1 MWPIKSKNG
10 LRMRKKYSGRNK
22 KEGLK
27 KHQLRRVDARKRKE
41 RAAGKVERYIFLS
54 KLDLSSV

>member
-22 KEGLK
+22 KEGMK
-27 KHQLRRVDARKRKE
+27 KHQLWRVDTRKRKE
-41 RAAGKVERYIFLS
+41 RAAGKVERYILLL